1 MGVLVRKIDGYVMR
15 TVGGA
20 MFLVMMVVL
29 SLDLIFAFIAEL
41 DDIRN
46 NYQILDALWYVF
58 LTLPRRIYDY
68 LPLGAFMGCLVGL
81 GSMASSSELTVVR
94 AAGVSLKR
102 IVWSA
107 MKPALVIVVM
117 GVLIG
122 EYLAPPAE
130 RVAQSYKAVA
140 LGAGSNVASASG
152 VWHKEGDSY
161 IHLNAVQPNG
171 VLHGVSRFQFDDDRQ
186 LLAASFAER
195 AIYQGDHWLLENVRT
210 TSLEDDRTVRVDD
223 RTLRWETGLSP
234 GVLSVLIVKP
244 ENLSMTGLYT
254 YATYL
259 GEQSLNASR
268 YWLAFWKKALMPLGT
283 AVMVLVAISFIFGPL
298 RSVTMGFRVFTG
310 LLVGLLFKYMQDF
323 LGPMSLV
330 YGFNPMLAVL
340 VPIAVSAV
348 AGGILMRRAG

>member
-1 MGVLVRKIDGYVMR
+1 MRKIDGYVMR

-20 MFLVMMVVL
+20 MFLVMVVVL
-29 SLDLIFAFIAEL
+29 SLDLIFGFIAEL
-41 DDIRN
+41 EDTRN
-46 NYQILDALWYVF
+46 DYQTLEALWYVA

-81 GSMASSSELTVVR
+81 GSMASSSELTVIR

-107 MKPALVIVVM
+107 MKPALVVVVL

-122 EYLAPPAE
+122 EYVAPPAE
-130 RVAQSYKAVA
+130 RLAQSEKAVA
-140 LGAGSNVASASG
+140 LGAGSNVASATG
-152 VWHKEGDSY
+152 VWHREGDVF

-171 VLHGVSRFQFDDDRQ
+171 VLHGVSLFRFNEERE
-186 LLAASFAER
+186 LLSSSFARR
-195 AIYQGDHWLLENVRT
+195 AIFQGDHWNLENVRT
-210 TSLEDDRTVRVDD
+210 TRIEETGTKLVRDQS
-223 RTLRWETGLSP
+223 LRWETGLSP
-234 GVLSVLIVKP
+234 SVLSVLIVKP
-244 ENLSMTGLYT
+244 ENLSMSGLFT
-254 YATYL
+254 YASYL
-259 GEQSLNASR
+259 EDQDLNASR
-268 YWLAFWKKALMPLGT
+268 YWLAFWKKTLMPLGT

-310 LLVGLLFKYMQDF
+310 LLVGLLFKYMQDL

-340 VPIAVSAV
+340 IPIAVNAV
-348 AGGILMRRAG
+348 VGAILMRRAG

>member
-1 MGVLVRKIDGYVMR
+1 MRRIDGYVMR

-20 MFLVMMVVL
+20 MFLVMVVVL

-41 DDIRN
+41 EDTRN
-46 NYQILDALWYVF
+46 DYQTLQALWYVVM
-58 LTLPRRIYDY
+58 TLPRRIYDY

-81 GSMASSSELTVVR
+81 GSMASSSELTVIR
-94 AAGVSLKR
+94 AAGVSLRR

-107 MKPALVIVVM
+107 MKPALLVVIL

-122 EYLAPPAE
+122 EYVAPPAE
-130 RVAQSYKAVA
+130 RVAQSDKAVA

-152 VWHKEGDSY
+152 VWHKEGNVY

-171 VLHGVSRFQFDDDRQ
+171 VLHGISRFRFDDQRQ
-186 LLAASFAER
+186 MVSASFARR

-210 TSLEDDRTVRVDD
+210 TRLEESRTIRE
-223 RTLRWETGLSP
+223 TSPSERWETGLSP
-234 GVLSVLIVKP
+234 SVLSVLIVKP

-254 YATYL
+254 YASYL
-259 GEQSLNASR
+259 DEQRLNAAP

-310 LLVGLLFKYMQDF
+310 LLVGLLFKYMQDL

-340 VPIAVSAV
+340 VPIAISAV
-348 AGGILMRRAG
+348 AGALLMRRAG

>member
-29 SLDLIFAFIAEL
+29 SLDLIFGFIAEL

-210 TSLEDDRTVRVDD
+210 TSFEDDRTVRVDD

>member
-1 MGVLVRKIDGYVMR
+1 MRKIDGYVMR

-107 MKPALVIVVM
+107 MKPALVIVVL

-195 AIYQGDHWLLENVRT
+195 AIYQGDNWLLENVRT
-210 TSLEDDRTVRVDD
+210 TRFENDRTVRVDD

-259 GEQSLNASR
+259 GEQSLNASS

-340 VPIAVSAV
+340 VPIAVSAI
-348 AGGILMRRAG
+348 AGAILMRRAG

>member
-1 MGVLVRKIDGYVMR
+1 VLVRKIDGYVMR

-210 TSLEDDRTVRVDD
+210 TSFEDDRTVRVDD

-259 GEQSLNASR
+259 GEQRLNASR